1 MWSRSVASPVRRH
14 FEVMLEDTSTMLE
27 QTPIDWYVP
36 NVQLPVG
43 QLPETFDGLAP
54 LLTKPSVIAPMTGS
68 GGDLGYSTNL
78 GPETAQCQNICR
90 IHRVVV
96 KQCKLIDSLAMS

>member
-1 MWSRSVASPVRRH
+1 MLSGYVASSVRRH
-14 FEVMLEDTSTMLE
+14 FEVMLEDTLTILE

-43 QLPETFDGLAP
+43 QLPKTFDGLTA

-68 GGDLGYSTNL
+68 GGDLGYSTGL
-78 GPETAQCQNICR
+78 ET
-90 IHRVVV
+90 
-96 KQCKLIDSLAMS
+96 

>member
-1 MWSRSVASPVRRH
+1 MMLSGFVASPVRRQ
-14 FEVMLEDTSTMLE
+14 FEIMLEDTSRMLE

-68 GGDLGYSTNL
+68 GGDLRYLTWL
-78 GPETAQCQNICR
+78 GPETAQCQNI
-90 IHRVVV
+90 VLV
-96 KQCKLIDSLAMS
+96 KQCKSIDNLAML